1 MNPRIAIFIGLLL
14 ALSAGAQTDSVV
26 VRFEVVAPGLVPD
39 SSVFVAGSPT
49 EWGYWAPDG
58 VKLDYVGNSKWVGD
72 VQMAHPQTFEYKFTL
87 GDWGHEAADAQGF
100 PWANQ
105 TESTAPGLVIRDTVV
120 GWLEGGETPKR
131 IVGQVT
137 GELRIYEDWG
147 APGLLP
153 RDVRVWFPPGY
164 FEQPE
169 IWCNLLVMH
178 DGQNVFDPATS
189 NFGVDWAVDE
199 TLDSLIRQG
208 LSRPVIVLAAD
219 CTENRGPE
227 YSPGPEGKAY
237 MDWVVNA
244 LVPWAQET
252 FRVRKGA
259 AHTVVAGASMG
270 GLISFMLAEQHP
282 EVFGAAICMSPA
294 FAYLDFNYAE
304 EVAGRDWPADAGSF
318 WIDNG
323 TVGLEEKLQGGVDQ
337 MHTTLQSLGAHF
349 KLTIDEGGK
358 HFEADWARRFPEAY
372 RWVESELTRRLTE
385 SH

>member
-1 MNPRIAIFIGLLL
+1 MNPRIAIFLAMQL
-14 ALSAGAQTDSVV
+14 ALPAAAQSDSVT
-26 VRFEVVAPGLVPD
+26 VRFEVIAPGLVPD
-39 SSVFVAGSPT
+39 SSIFVAGSPA

-58 VKLDYVGNSKWVGD
+58 VRLDYVGNSQWAGD
-72 VQMAHPQTFEYKFTL
+72 LQMAHPQTFEYKFTL

-105 TESTAPGLVIRDTVV
+105 TAITAPDLVIRDTVV

-137 GELRIYEDWG
+137 GDLRIYEDWG

-169 IWCNLLVMH
+169 MWCNLLVMH
-178 DGQNVFDPATS
+178 DGQNVFDPETS

-199 TLDSLIRQG
+199 ALDSLTR
-208 LSRPVIVLAAD
+208 
-219 CTENRGPE
+219 
-227 YSPGPEGKAY
+227 
-237 MDWVVNA
+237 
-244 LVPWAQET
+244 
-252 FRVRKGA
+252 
-259 AHTVVAGASMG
+259 AGASMG

-282 EVFGAAICMSPA
+282 EVFGGAICMSPA

-304 EVAGRDWPADAGSF
+304 EVAGRDWPEAAGSF

-323 TVGLEEKLQGGVDQ
+323 TVGLEEQLQPGVDQ
-337 MHTTLQSLGAHF
+337 MRSALTSLGARY

-372 RWVESELTRRLTE
+372 RWIESELTRRLTE